1 MFTSPEM
8 ERQLIEQEM
17 VESILYRPDFQ
28 VEIESFLNHLK
39 ASIQGYIPVTPAEAY
54 RFEYDYHALLRYKN
68 VPYKY
73 HWIVMRVNG
82 FNSPFEGHPGITE
95 IQVPDYKL
103 IEKIFEKFINTRGFM

>member
-1 MFTSPEM
+1 MFLGSET
-8 ERQLIEQEM
+8 ERQMLEQEM

-28 VEIESFLNHLK
+28 VEIESALNYLK
-39 ASIQGYIPVTPAEAY
+39 DSIQGYIPVEANEAY

-68 VPYKY
+68 IPYKY

-82 FNSPFEGHPGITE
+82 LNSPFEAHPGITE

-103 IEKIFEKFINTRGFM
+103 IERIFEKFVSTRGFM